1 MTIEKTM
8 NKVFSHVKDC
18 LSELNISCEYTI
30 LDFVILVSC
39 KSVKD
44 RDALIDVII
53 PAWGDLISWNSI
65 GRTKIVFFH
74 NDELR

>member
-1 MTIEKTM
+1 MTTEKTM

-18 LSELNISCEYTI
+18 LSEFNIYCECTI

-44 RDALIDVII
+44 RDTLIDVII